1 MNEERDSSEADERTV
16 GKTEASASKSPSITV
31 WTVTS
36 VIISHRT
43 NLF

>member
-1 MNEERDSSEADERTV
+1 MNEERDSGEADELTV
-16 GKTEASASKSPSITV
+16 DNTEASASKSPSITV

-36 VIISHRT
+36 VITRYKT